1 MHARLSRWAGLPPE
15 RLDRTVEEFQQESLP
30 VLEQQSGFSGVA
42 VMVDENAGKA
52 AAITF
57 WESRDDMRA
66 TDKLAEEMRTRAEQ
80 TAQAQREPVVDHYE
94 VRLRK

>member
-1 MHARLSRWAGLPPE
+1 MHARLSRWAGLSPE

-66 TDKLAEEMRTRAEQ
+66 TDKLAEEMRARAEQ

>member
-66 TDKLAEEMRTRAEQ
+66 TDKLAEEMRARAEQ